1 MVFVIFIVALILLRI
16 AELALSG
23 KNEAWLLE
31 QGAVESGQKHYPFI
45 VGIHVLFF
53 LSLIIEY
60 STKQPV
66 SFSMFLLVSYLFL
79 VALKVWVI
87 LSLGKYWNT
96 KIYHIPNVP
105 LVKEGAYKYFKHPN
119 YIIVVA
125 EIALIPLI
133 FGLYFT
139 AVTFTVLNAIVL
151 TVRINEENKAIG
163 RQ

>member
-1 MVFVIFIVALILLRI
+1 MVFITFIVVLILLRV
-16 AELALSG
+16 AELVLSG
-23 KNEAWLLE
+23 KNEVWLLE
-31 QGAVESGQKHYPFI
+31 QGAIESGQKHYPFI
-45 VGIHVLFF
+45 VALHVLFF

-66 SFSMFLLVSYLFL
+66 SFSMFLLVSCVFL
-79 VALKVWVI
+79 LILKAWVV

-96 KIYHIPNVP
+96 KIYHIPNAP

-119 YIIVVA
+119 YIIVIV
-125 EIALIPLI
+125 EIAIIPLI

-151 TVRINEENKAIG
+151 AVRINEENKAIG
-163 RQ
+163 R